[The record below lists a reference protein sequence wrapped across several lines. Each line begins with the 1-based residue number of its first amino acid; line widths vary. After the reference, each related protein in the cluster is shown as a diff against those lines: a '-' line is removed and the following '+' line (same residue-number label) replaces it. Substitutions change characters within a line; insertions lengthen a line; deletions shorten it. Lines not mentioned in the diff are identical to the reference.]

1 MTAYHRKLAE
11 TNRKRDGDVICYWR
25 PEIKTK
31 KITRHCGVV
40 SGSVDK
46 EHKRRFQSG
55 KQFCFKMTE
64 VERMFPLFINFVNT
78 AGMLNSI
85 NHNVIS
91 RNYSFPV
98 RDNGDQ

>member
-1 MTAYHRKLAE
+1 M
-11 TNRKRDGDVICYWR
+11 
-25 PEIKTK
+25 KTK
-31 KITRHCGVV
+31 KITRHYGVV

-46 EHKRRFQSG
+46 EHNRRFQSG
-55 KQFCFKMTE
+55 KQICFKVTE
-64 VERMFPLFINFVNT
+64 VERMFPLYINFVNT

-98 RDNGDQ
+98 RDNSDQ